1 MPKATYKLEIDWDN
15 DGLFANPYSD
25 VTGDL
30 LEIRWDRGR
39 DHILGKAITSTCS
52 FSLKNMDDKYSP
64 PNSTGPLYNKLKP
77 FRQVKLTATFQAV
90 TYSLWR
96 GYIISIEPLPKA
108 TERRAEF
115 TCADAFCVFRL
126 AEANTDLL
134 RDLTTGAII
143 GKLLDEIS
151 WPSELREL
159 DDGQDTVPFA
169 WFYRRNL
176 LASIQEVEESERGFF
191 YINKKGKATFE
202 DRHHRIK
209 PPHTS
214 SVLTISD
221 TMVDMVYS
229 LDDSLI
235 FNEVIVAANPRVET
249 AEIDIWKREATV
261 RIEAGATE
269 TIWANFVDPETGRSE
284 PASSVITPVAYTD
297 YEANSEEDGTGDDLT
312 LDITVAFTAFA
323 KSAKLE
329 ITNNASVTAY
339 ITYLRIRGR
348 LIRTFY
354 KITRKA
360 EDSSSQAEFQ
370 KRTLDID
377 LAWQQKPQVAKD
389 YADFML
395 SQLKQPVGNVKI
407 TLTNSTNSLLTSI
420 LEREI
425 SDRITVNETKTGL
438 SADYYIGRMIHH
450 VTLGSSFHTCIWVLE
465 NVDQFGGQWWILDYS
480 ELDVAT
486 RLAY

>member
-15 DGLFANPYSD
+15 DGLFANAYSD
-25 VTGDL
+25 VTEDL

-52 FSLKNMDDKYSP
+52 FSLKNTDDKYSP
-64 PNSTGPLYNKLKP
+64 PNAAGPLYNKLKP
-77 FRQVKLTATFQAV
+77 FRQVKLTATFQAT

-96 GYIISIEPLPKA
+96 GYVISIEPLPKA
-108 TERRAEF
+108 TERRAVF

-126 AEANTDLL
+126 AEANTGLL
-134 RDLTTGAII
+134 KDLTTGAII
-143 GKLLDEIS
+143 DALLDEIS
-151 WPSELREL
+151 WPAELRAI
-159 DDGQDTVPFA
+159 DTGQDTVPFA
-169 WFYRRNL
+169 WFYRKNL

-191 YINKKGKATFE
+191 YINKEGKATFE

-214 SVLTISD
+214 SVFTVSD

-235 FNEVIVAANPRVET
+235 YNEIIVASNPRVET
-249 AEIDIWKREATV
+249 SEIEIWKREATISV
-261 RIEAGATE
+261 EAGATE
-269 TIWANFVDPETGRSE
+269 TIWANFVDPDTGRSE
-284 PASSVITPVAYTD
+284 PASVVVTPVAYTD
-297 YEANSEEDGTGDDLT
+297 YEANSKEDGTGDDLT
-312 LDITVAFTAFA
+312 GEITVAFTAFA
-323 KSAKLE
+323 KSAKIE

-339 ITYLRIRGR
+339 VTYFRIRGK
-348 LIRTFY
+348 LIRTFH
-354 KITRKA
+354 KIIRKA
-360 EDSSSQAEFQ
+360 EDPSSQSEFQ
-370 KRTLDID
+370 TRSLDID
-377 LAWQQKPQVAKD
+377 LAWQQKPLVAKD
-389 YADFML
+389 YADFLL

-407 TLTNSTNSLLTSI
+407 TLTNSTNELLAAI

-425 SDRITVNETKTGL
+425 SDRITVNEARTGL

-450 VTLGSSFHTCIWVLE
+450 VTLGSSFHTCVWVLE
-465 NVDQFGGQWWILDYS
+465 NVDQFGGEWWILGYS
-480 ELDVAT
+480 KLGINT